1 MKQSEINKL
10 CHEAAA
16 CLSKHQW
23 VLPPQ
28 PEWSATDFGLG
39 DYEKTGLVEVLLANE
54 PEYCEKIMYA
64 RAGMVTPAHTHY
76 DKKEDIICRHG
87 IVRVTLWEKNPRE
100 DATYGSV
107 DIKVNRKMET
117 HKSGVP
123 FDMPAGTRITIT
135 PGIWH
140 EFVPVGEAAL
150 IGEVST
156 FCNEEIDN
164 IFADSNIDI
173 FQAPEADVPAS
184 LPGMPVQAAT

>member
-1 MKQSEINKL
+1 MKQSEVNLL
-10 CHEAAA
+10 CHEAAE
-16 CLSKHQW
+16 CLKNHQW

-39 DYEKTGLVEVLLANE
+39 DYEKIGLVEVLLANE

-87 IVRVTLWEKNPRE
+87 VLRVTVWEKNPSE
-100 DATYGSV
+100 DPVSGSV
-107 DIKVNRKMET
+107 NIQINRKMQN

-123 FDMPAGTRITIT
+123 FDLPAGSRITIT

-140 EFVPVGEAAL
+140 EFVPVDNACL

-164 IFADSNIDI
+164 IFANKKIDI
-173 FQAPEADVPAS
+173 FVPPEADVPPS
-184 LPGMPVQAAT
+184 YPNTAA